1 MGDNDWVLLLFHH
14 QGLPDKM
21 CDVFLVK
28 TDHRPFFPDE
38 Q

>member
-1 MGDNDWVLLLFHH
+1 MGDNDWVLLLVH

-21 CDVFLVK
+21 CDALVK
-28 TDHRPFFPDE
+28 TDHRPFFADE